1 MRKPEIS
8 SLIFG
13 SRWELDVLGFNMEP
27 QALVLLITPQ
37 LSFLFYFY
45 SHFPVWHIALLE
57 NALTVFLYIT
67 NCFSPKTRILEG
79 NKFLEMSHCTLY

>member
-37 LSFLFYFY
+37 LSFLFYFTF
-45 SHFPVWHIALLE
+45 SSVAHS
-57 NALTVFLYIT
+57 IT
-67 NCFSPKTRILEG
+67 
-79 NKFLEMSHCTLY
+79 